1 MPVAGGQSHSSTS
14 RTRLDKGPWFL
25 TASRRRIAT
34 SCSSWEI
41 CRQRPSSRML
51 MNCSISSTL
60 APDSMDAGEPSP
72 SASTS
77 SIARGQGCCHG
88 RLLLAQA
95 RARFRL
101 PPWRQ
106 RPEAKASLAAAA
118 PASSVSASRSL
129 AAPGRLGKLL
139 GAEHNAVHWRRMAE
153 WARRSV
159 ALWRWCRHGDARWG
173 ASSLGQVGP
182 SGAGACTMLGGCIGR
197 KPRRSGAC
205 PVTRA
210 NDGKQLEP

>member
-1 MPVAGGQSHSSTS
+1 MVNATLYAPAGGQSHSSTS
-14 RTRLDKGPWFL
+14 RTRLDKRPWFL

-95 RARFRL
+95 RARPDFGGRL
-101 PPWRQ
+101 GGSVPRPRPPWRRLHPPPRCRRADPWP
-106 RPEAKASLAAAA
+106 RPA
-118 PASSVSASRSL
+118 VSASFS
-129 AAPGRLGKLL
+129 AP
-139 GAEHNAVHWRRMAE
+139 NIM
-153 WARRSV
+153 
-159 ALWRWCRHGDARWG
+159 
-173 ASSLGQVGP
+173 Q
-182 SGAGACTMLGGCIGR
+182 CIGVGWPNGR
-197 KPRRSGAC
+197 GGP
-205 PVTRA
+205 
-210 NDGKQLEP
+210 